1 MHGLQNS
8 CLSSLD
14 EEYVTLQALPRYDV
28 LCSAC
33 LQTMCDLTTHCLQER
48 KLHIL
53 HSLFGRD
60 HYSHYHRGLTI
71 VTAGACNIWTSE

>member
-33 LQTMCDLTTHCLQER
+33 LQTMSDLTTHCLQER

-53 HSLFGRD
+53 HFLFGRD
-60 HYSHYHRGLTI
+60 HYSHYHGVTSDSHSRGR
-71 VTAGACNIWTSE
+71 NIWALQ